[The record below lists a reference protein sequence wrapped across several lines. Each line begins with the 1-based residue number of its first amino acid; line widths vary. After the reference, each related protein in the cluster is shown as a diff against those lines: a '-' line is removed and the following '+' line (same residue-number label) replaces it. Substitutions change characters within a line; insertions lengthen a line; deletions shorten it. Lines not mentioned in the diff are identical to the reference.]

1 MTNHNLDNIF
11 SGHSFIDPWLSFQNE
26 IENNINDLFW
36 NEEDDRRYFY
46 PNENI
51 SQDTNIKPFM
61 NTNYNFE
68 DRTRDKTDKRLKN
81 LIENKN
87 GNAPHYFS
95 LNTISGILVQNDGYN
110 NRLIDKIIK
119 DEKLLESDQYAIQY
133 MNSIKSKSSNYSLYQ
148 NDNIPKEENF
158 IGEELKKDNNH
169 LQKKRGR
176 STNKSGGKVHT
187 RYHAD
192 NIIKKI
198 KAEIFNNCL
207 IFINKMI
214 KNNDEESTKLLKI
227 NYNKYIDQLER
238 KKNLDLFE
246 MTLADLFSLDISD
259 KYISKSKDYNKDLI
273 NRILKQEIEVEDFYT
288 IKFLFKIT
296 LNDWIELF
304 TYKKD
309 ILTLIDENN
318 AANVNYTK
326 IQENFIGV
334 NHLLNKISEK
344 NDDKYYTL
352 FLLYIFNFQRWFYIK
367 RGRVLKKKEE

>member
-1 MTNHNLDNIF
+1 
-11 SGHSFIDPWLSFQNE
+11 
-26 IENNINDLFW
+26 
-36 NEEDDRRYFY
+36 
-46 PNENI
+46 
-51 SQDTNIKPFM
+51 
-61 NTNYNFE
+61 
-68 DRTRDKTDKRLKN
+68 
-81 LIENKN
+81 
-87 GNAPHYFS
+87 

-227 NYNKYIDQLER
+227 NYKYIDQLER

-273 NRILKQEIEVEDFYT
+273 NRILKQEIEVEDFDT
-288 IKFLFKIT
+288 IIFLFKIS

-326 IQENFIGV
+326 IKENFIGV

-352 FLLYIFNFQRWFYIK
+352 FLLYIFNFQRYFYIK